1 MTAEK
6 LFALWDL
13 ALMDV
18 LGILLFVWLVARL
31 NPIYAASREGYWKSP
46 LSALAGTLLVWVLLR
61 SAHHIPT
68 VDPNWAPVTAGD
80 WFVAGSDWLLHG
92 VITQGVLI
100 VFGILVL
107 YLIIAVKNRWLD
119 SGEAMPEPLSDT
131 SRWNQEALEP
141 ASK

>member
-18 LGILLFVWLVARL
+18 LGIFLFVWLVAKL
-31 NPIYAASREGYWKSP
+31 NPTYAASRKGYWKSP
-46 LSALAGTLLVWVLLR
+46 LSALAMTLLVWVLLR
-61 SAHHIPT
+61 SAQHIPT
-68 VDPNWAPVTAGD
+68 VDPKWTPVSADD

-119 SGEAMPEPLSDT
+119 SGEVMPAPMNDT
-131 SRWNQEALEP
+131 SRQIQEALEP
-141 ASK
+141 AST